1 VLHTPAYTKYY
12 TNLGEISSYPPGY
25 KENAGIFCHN
35 NPWVIIAETVLGRGE
50 RAFELY
56 KKICPAY
63 REEIS
68 ELHRLEPYVY
78 AQMIAGRDAV
88 NFGQAK
94 NSWLTGTAAWN
105 YAAISQAILGIKPDF
120 DGLRI
125 DPCIPPQWDGFQIQ
139 REFRGAVYSI
149 QVKNPNH
156 VSKGVAQIRVDGRE
170 IAGNLLP
177 LFTEGVHEVEV
188 ILG

>member
-1 VLHTPAYTKYY
+1 MRAFSAITIPA
-12 TNLGEISSYPPGY
+12 
-25 KENAGIFCHN
+25 
-35 NPWVIIAETVLGRGE
+35 IIAETVLAGR

-56 KKICPAY
+56 KRSAPPIGKKSLSCTVWNLCP
-63 REEIS
+63 
-68 ELHRLEPYVY
+68 H
-78 AQMIAGRDAV
+78 AQMIAGRDVV

-94 NSWLTGTAAWN
+94 TPGSQGPRLEH
-105 YAAISQAILGIKPDF
+105 AAISQAILGIKPDF

>member
-1 VLHTPAYTKYY
+1 M
-12 TNLGEISSYPPGY
+12 
-25 KENAGIFCHN
+25 
-35 NPWVIIAETVLGRGE
+35 IAETVLGRGH

-68 ELHRLEPYVY
+68 DLHRLEPYVY

-125 DPCIPPQWDGFQIQ
+125 DPCIPPEWDGYQIR
-139 REFRGAVYSI
+139 REFRGSVYYI
-149 QVKNPNH
+149 TIRNPEH
-156 VSKGVAQIRVDGRE
+156 VSRGVAKVILDGTE
-170 IAGNLLP
+170 IAGSLLP
-177 LFTEGVHEVEV
+177 PLPGGEHEVEV
-188 ILG
+188 VLGSGAAW